1 MIKKLYPNGKNKAY
15 VFSYDDGTL
24 EDLIFVKLLNKYKIK
39 ATFNLNSKL
48 MMEKF
53 SWIHETGQKITR
65 LSFDESRNLYDGH
78 EIASHSY
85 SHPYLSELNHEQIIY
100 EMLRDK
106 VILEREFKTKIYGF
120 ALPFD
125 TLTWDISKCARDV
138 GFEYLRASETS
149 NSLIPDYDYFNFR
162 ASVFHLD
169 DNLNDL
175 VDEFLTTDEELA
187 CLQIIGHSYD
197 LKIANKF
204 DYIEGILKTLSE
216 DEDAINLTS
225 IELVR
230 YLKAIRTVTIN
241 HQSIINASN
250 EILWFNID
258 GKIIKVL
265 PKSKYFL

>member
-1 MIKKLYPNGKNKAY
+1 MIRSLYPNGKKKAY
-15 VFSYDDGTL
+15 CLSYDDGVL
-24 EDLIFVKLLNKYKIK
+24 EDKIFIKLLNKYHIK

-48 MMEKF
+48 MLEEF
-53 SWIHETGQKITR
+53 EWTHETGAKIKR
-65 LSFDESRNLYDGH
+65 LNFNEACNLYDGH

-85 SHPYLSELNHEQIIY
+85 SHPYLSELSHEQIIY

-106 VILEREFKTKIYGF
+106 VILEKEFNRKVYGF

-138 GFEYLRASETS
+138 GFEYLRSSETS
-149 NSLIPDYDYFNFR
+149 NSLIPDYDYYNFR

-169 DNLNDL
+169 DNFEDILN
-175 VDEFLTTDEELA
+175 EFFSSNEELC

-204 DYIEGILKTLSE
+204 DYIETILKRLSE
-216 DEDAINLTS
+216 DKDAINLTS

-241 HQSIINASN
+241 HESIINASN

-258 GKIIKVL
+258 GRTIKVP
-265 PKSKYFL
+265 PKTKYLL